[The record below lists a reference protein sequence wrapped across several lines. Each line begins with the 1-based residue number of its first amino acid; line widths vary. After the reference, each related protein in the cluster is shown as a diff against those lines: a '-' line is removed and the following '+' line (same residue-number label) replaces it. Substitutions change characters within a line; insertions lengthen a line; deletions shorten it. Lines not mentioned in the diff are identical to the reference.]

1 MKIPQLTLSLAH
13 PRGSENGGFASPF
26 LLPLLISSGEKRF
39 SNWNKILFR
48 RGVEITGP
56 GRPRTSLPRPRYF
69 LVKATTSNASTHDA
83 CIHEAIPRL
92 EIRISVSFG
101 GFPLFWLA
109 SANFL
114 PFSIPRAT
122 RVTQSSFFFPLSL
135 LLLLLSRAW
144 IREQEERRHCIRRRF
159 PSQEWD
165 YLLGSQFVSLR
176 KKVLLKIIKICTIL
190 NSVKDCST
198 RSFDFLF
205 FFSFCIIKI

>member
-1 MKIPQLTLSLAH
+1 MS
-13 PRGSENGGFASPF
+13 RSENGGFASPF
-26 LLPLLISSGEKRF
+26 LFPLLISTGEKRF

-69 LVKATTSNASTHDA
+69 LVKATSNASTHDA

-109 SANFL
+109 STNFL

-122 RVTQSSFFFPLSL
+122 RVTQSSFFFLYLFFFFFSL
-135 LLLLLSRAW
+135 ARGYENED
-144 IREQEERRHCIRRRF
+144 IVF
-159 PSQEWD
+159 GDVSQAEWD

-176 KKVLLKIIKICTIL
+176 KKVLLK
-190 NSVKDCST
+190 
-198 RSFDFLF
+198 
-205 FFSFCIIKI
+205 